1 VKKKQKTPFRMV
13 IDIIS
18 WAIFVILMIIACLL
32 IYYVIA
38 SNIYAKKGK
47 KYEPLFSLYTIVSG
61 SMEPVIHVYD
71 VVVNVKVTDPSTLK
85 EGDIITYNSTEGAT
99 AGKTITHR
107 INKIIYEDGTYYF
120 RMKGDANI
128 PVDENLIT
136 IDNIVGKVVLKLPQL
151 GRAQFFIY
159 KLGPYLFLILIP
171 SFGVLIMD
179 VIKMLNMSDTKKK
192 VDKSLETKDD
202 KLSKEETEKL
212 KSKIKERIEKNT
224 DNKKDKEDTI
234 TLDKKD
240 IKDNVTPTNE
250 VKQKKKTT
258 KKKSTKKIVV
268 TEQTSNSD
276 INLDKIMENIKNGK
290 Y

>member
-1 VKKKQKTPFRMV
+1 MKKKQKTPFRMV

-18 WAIFVILMIIACLL
+18 WAIFAILMIIAFLL

-38 SNIYAKKGK
+38 TNIYAKKGK

-71 VVVNVKVTDPSTLK
+71 VVVNIKVTDPSTLK
-85 EGDIITYNSTEGAT
+85 EGDIITFNSTEGAT

-120 RMKGDANI
+120 RTKGDANI

-136 IDNIVGKVVLKLPQL
+136 IDNIVGKVFIKLPQL

-159 KLGPYLFLILIP
+159 KLGPYLFLLLIP
-171 SFGVLIMD
+171 SFGILIMD

-192 VDKSLETKDD
+192 IDKSLEVKEN
-202 KLSKEETEKL
+202 KLSKEETEEL
-212 KSKIKERIEKNT
+212 KEKIKTRIESKNADLEDIDEENKKNNKPKSSKNKNT
-224 DNKKDKEDTI
+224 
-234 TLDKKD
+234 
-240 IKDNVTPTNE
+240 
-250 VKQKKKTT
+250 KKKTT
-258 KKKSTKKIVV
+258 KKTTVV
-268 TEQTSNSD
+268 TDDTSNID
-276 INLDKIMENIKNGK
+276 INLDKVMENIKNGK